1 MNWMVLYSLEQVTS
15 QKSVV
20 NAGLKLAHMAKL
32 VHGDRYRSRLINKLM
47 FGTYNKRIKD
57 NRTDSDWL
65 TKDTAIVDKYTADPK
80 CSYMFTANGY
90 IGFLNVIRF
99 DINEKNIARTPA
111 ALPVLFA
118 SGEEDPVGDY
128 GKAVKRCL
136 NFIQNMLITWNSDYM
151 RMTDT
156 NFIVKLTGRKCLR
169 IC

>member
-1 MNWMVLYSLEQVTS
+1 MEHTI
-15 QKSVV
+15 SV
-20 NAGLKLAHMAKL
+20 
-32 VHGDRYRSRLINKLM
+32 SRI
-47 FGTYNKRIKD
+47 

-118 SGEEDPVGDY
+118 SGEEDQLEIME
-128 GKAVKRCL
+128 K
-136 NFIQNMLITWNSDYM
+136 Q
-151 RMTDT
+151 
-156 NFIVKLTGRKCLR
+156 
-169 IC
+169 

>member
-1 MNWMVLYSLEQVTS
+1 MGSFMARKYACIYGDELDVIVFPGTGNQP
-15 QKSVV
+15 KSVV
-20 NAGLKLAHMAKL
+20 NAGLKFAHMAKL

-99 DINEKNIARTPA
+99 DINEEKNIARTPA
-111 ALPVLFA
+111 ALQYSLHQ
-118 SGEEDPVGDY
+118 E
-128 GKAVKRCL
+128 KRNTSWRL
-136 NFIQNMLITWNSDYM
+136 WKGSKKG
-151 RMTDT
+151 
-156 NFIVKLTGRKCLR
+156 V
-169 IC
+169 